1 MRFKTIICFLIIFSA
16 VLKGQTLNDNIS
28 GRVSFAS
35 SQNIY
40 VKFKSTE
47 GISKGDTLFTSSAG
61 RLIPVLIV
69 NNLSSTSCVCSSITA
84 KSLPVS
90 QEILGKRKTKPVKA
104 EIKASEKSINKSP
117 VNITSSDTS
126 KNSSY
131 KKENKQNKQKING
144 SISAY
149 SYSDFSNTSAKNSTR
164 LRYNYTLDARN
175 IGNSKFSV
183 ENYITF
189 RHKIGDWS
197 AVKSDIFNALKVYTF
212 AVRYE
217 PDKTTRITLG
227 RAINYR
233 ISSIGAMDGLQV
245 EKTFNKF
252 TVGAVGG
259 FRPDYMDYG
268 FNSKLFQYGGYVA
281 YDTKSADKYS
291 ETSLAFMEQM
301 NNLKTDRRFIY
312 FQHSNAILK
321 NVFFFSTFEVD
332 LYKVKHSVPQNTLDL
347 TSLYLSLRYR
357 ITKNFSIMASYDQ
370 RKNVLFYETYKSLID
385 SVLQSEKR
393 ESFRL
398 QANYRITNNITLG
411 VESSYRF
418 LKSDPHPSRNIY
430 GYLTY
435 YQIPALKISL
445 TLNGTYLE
453 PAFMN
458 GRILGANIS
467 KDLLNS
473 RFQASLG
480 YNYTEYT
487 LSESKLNI
495 LQNTGEI
502 SLFWLF
508 TKKMSFSANYEG
520 TFEKH
525 DKYSRVYL
533 MIRKRF

>member
-1 MRFKTIICFLIIFSA
+1 MRFSIIISFLLIFSA
-16 VLKGQTLNDNIS
+16 ALNGQTINDNVP

-40 VKFKSTE
+40 VRFKSTE
-47 GISKGDTLFTSSAG
+47 GISAGDTLFASFSG
-61 RLIPVLIV
+61 KLVPVLIV
-69 NNLSSTSCVCSSITA
+69 NNLSSTSCVCTSITS
-84 KSLPVS
+84 KNLPVS
-90 QEILGKRKTKPVKA
+90 QEILSKKKAKPVKA
-104 EIKASEKSINKSP
+104 EIQTSEK
-117 VNITSSDTS
+117 NIKEAPLNTAGADTS
-126 KNSSY
+126 KSSSY
-131 KKENKQNKQKING
+131 KKEIKQNKQKING

-149 SYSDFSNTSAKNSTR
+149 SYSDLSNTSAKNSTR

-189 RHKIGDWS
+189 RHKPGDWS
-197 AVKSDIFNALKVYTF
+197 DVKSDIFNALKVYTF

-217 PDKTTRITLG
+217 PDKTSRIILG

-245 EKTFNKF
+245 EKSFNKF
-252 TVGAVGG
+252 TLGAVGG
-259 FRPDYMDYG
+259 FRPDYTDYG
-268 FNSKLFQYGGYVA
+268 FNSKLFQYGGYIA
-281 YDTKSADKYS
+281 FDTKSAETFS
-291 ETSLAFMEQM
+291 ETSLAFMEQT
-301 NNLKTDRRFIY
+301 NNMKTDRRFIY
-312 FQHSNAILK
+312 FQHSNSIFK
-321 NVFFFSTFEVD
+321 NIFFFSTFEVD
-332 LYKVKHSVPQNTLDL
+332 LYKVKNNVPQNTLDL

-357 ITKNFSIMASYDQ
+357 ITPKFSLMASYDQ

-435 YQIPALKISL
+435 YQIPALKVSL

-453 PAFMN
+453 SAFMN
-458 GRILGANIS
+458 GRVLGANIS
-467 KDLLNS
+467 KDLLQG

-525 DKYSRVYL
+525 DRYSRVYL

>member
-1 MRFKTIICFLIIFSA
+1 MRFKTILCFLIIFSA
-16 VLKGQTLNDNIS
+16 ALKGQTQNDNVS

-47 GISKGDTLFTSSAG
+47 GISAGDTLFTSSAG
-61 RLIPVLIV
+61 KIIPVLIV
-69 NNLSSTSCVCSSITA
+69 NNLSSTSCVCTSITA
-84 KSLPVS
+84 KNLPVS
-90 QEILGKRKTKPVKA
+90 QEILAKKKTKQVKA
-104 EIKASEKSINKSP
+104 EIKASEKSIKESQI
-117 VNITSSDTS
+117 NIASADTS

-131 KKENKQNKQKING
+131 KKEIKQNKQKING

-149 SYSDFSNTSAKNSTR
+149 SYSDFSNTPAKNSTR

-252 TVGAVGG
+252 TLGAVGG
-259 FRPDYMDYG
+259 FRPDYTDYG

-312 FQHSNAILK
+312 LQHSNSILK

-332 LYKVKHSVPQNTLDL
+332 LYKVKNSVPQNTLDL

-357 ITKNFSIMASYDQ
+357 ITKNFSLMASYDQ

-453 PAFMN
+453 SAFMN

-467 KDLLNS
+467 KDLLNG